1 MADRRTAARDRRIA
15 AAEAAYARPVQQHLF
30 NAEESDYPFIANY
43 SKGMPHLDD
52 GVLRPDAYL
61 ALLRALATKRWEDF
75 EQIPLGATRA
85 PRRYTNPQAGLAFD
99 LEGPDAQ
106 AVALPPAP
114 RIDSAEHSAEMAELY
129 WMALLRDVPFADYE
143 DNSLVVQ
150 AADELTEMSDFR
162 GPNDTNGKITPRTLF
177 RGNTPGELN
186 GPYVSQF
193 LLRDF
198 PFGTMRVPQRQDTVR
213 PNVDYVTDWNT
224 WLDVQNGEAQPD
236 AERDQKSPRH
246 IINGRDLAHY
256 VHYDMLYQAYLTA
269 TQILLDM
276 NAVLD
281 FGLPYEYSRNQAGFA
296 TFGAPHIQ
304 TLVTEVATRAL
315 KAVWYGKWFVHRRMR
330 PEEFGGRVHAHKT
343 GVREFPIDG
352 EILDSA
358 ALDRTFRKHDSYL
371 LPLAYPE
378 GSPLHPSYGSG
389 HATVAG
395 ACVTVLKAW
404 FCESFVLP
412 DPVVPDATGAKL
424 VPYQGNRL
432 LLGDELNKLAMN
444 IALAR
449 TMAGVHWRTDASR
462 SLELG
467 ETIAIEFL
475 REQQELAHE
484 QVTFTLSRFDGTSMT
499 I

>member
-1 MADRRTAARDRRIA
+1 MTDRRTAARDRRIA
-15 AAEAAYARPVQQHLF
+15 AAEAAFARATQSHVF
-30 NAEESDYPFIANY
+30 NAEESDYPFIANF
-43 SKGMPHLDD
+43 SKGMPHLAD

-61 ALLRALATKRWEDF
+61 ALLRALATQRWEDF
-75 EQIPLGATRA
+75 EQIPLGAAGTS
-85 PRRYTNPQAGLAFD
+85 RRFTNPQAGLAFD

-106 AVALPPAP
+106 AIAMPPAP
-114 RIDSAEHSAEMAELY
+114 RIDSAENSSEMAELH
-129 WMALLRDVPFADYE
+129 WMALLRDVPFAEYE

-150 AADELTEMSDFR
+150 AADELSEMSDFR
-162 GPNDTNGKITPRTLF
+162 GPKDANGKVDHRTLF

-193 LLRDF
+193 LVRDF
-198 PFGTMRVPQRQDTVR
+198 PFGTMLVPQRQDVVA
-213 PNVDYVTDWNT
+213 PNVDHVTDWAT
-224 WLDVQNGEAQPD
+224 WLRVQNGEAQPEI
-236 AERDQKSPRH
+236 ERDRSTSRYLR
-246 IINGRDLAHY
+246 NGRDLAHY

-269 TQILLDM
+269 TQILLEM

-281 FGLPYEYSRNQAGFA
+281 FGIPYEYSRNQAGFT
-296 TFGAPHIQ
+296 TFGGPHIQ

-315 KAVWYGKWFVHRRMR
+315 KAVWYSKWFVHRRMR
-330 PEEFGGRVHAHKT
+330 PEEFGGRIHAHKT
-343 GVREFPIDG
+343 GVREFPIHQ

-358 ALDRTFRKHDSYL
+358 ALDRTFRKHGSYL

-378 GSPLHPSYGSG
+378 GAPLHPSYGSG

-412 DPVVPDATGAKL
+412 DPVVPNPDGTEL
-424 VPYQGNRL
+424 LPYEGERL

-444 IALAR
+444 IGFAR
-449 TMAGVHWRTDASR
+449 VMAGVHWRTDVSR
-462 SLELG
+462 SLQLG
-467 ETIAIEFL
+467 EEIAIDFL
-475 REQQELAHE
+475 REQKELTHE
-484 QVTFTLSRFDGTSMT
+484 SITFTLSRFDGTSTT